1 MMYHVKNKHPGAMCE
16 AGGAQPKITSM
27 FGGRQCDARRSENVT
42 QLVHRMIEKDMLP
55 ISVVQCQGFIELI
68 KYLEPQYE
76 MPSRDTVT
84 KRIEKHYKVKKEELH
99 VKLARADKLA
109 LTTDCWTALTTE
121 SYITVTSHFIDADW
135 DLQSNVLVTESLP
148 VWHTAENLSE
158 KLTSGVES
166 WGLTSRILACVH
178 DNASNIVAANSATS
192 VPWGSVPCYAHT
204 LQLAINDGF
213 SVYLSR
219 VIAAAGRLV
228 KHFHHSHPAT
238 MALGAKQEQMSLA
251 KHALIQSTK
260 TRWNS
265 VCDMFE
271 RLVEQRWAVTAVL
284 SDRTVTK
291 LQDARTLEL
300 QDEHWNIMTEI
311 LPVLTTLKCATT
323 VLSDEKDVS
332 ISNIYPIT
340 FGLLEIHLLRKEDD
354 SRRVC
359 EFKSEVRASLKRRLQ
374 VDSAGVTSLPP
385 VIASMLDPRHKHL
398 LFLSPGVKENVKVEL
413 LELASSVGVP
423 TDDREP
429 AAASASEMEQA
440 PRPAAVASA
449 SAPRAREAQ
458 PRQNAMELL
467 LGEKYLDPVHVEGE
481 AEKEVEHFLREVCP
495 SLEVNPLRWWKENER
510 RYPRLATLARG
521 YLAIPGSVSSLL
533 QGWWS
538 TD

>member
-1 MMYHVKNKHPGAMCE
+1 MAKRVKKSPMWDYFIADGNTVRCKLCDAALQYTSSTSTMMYHVKNKHPGAMCE

-68 KYLEPQYE
+68 NYLEPQYE

-148 VWHTAENLSE
+148 VWHTAVNLSE
-158 KLTSGVES
+158 KLTSVVES
-166 WGLTSRILACVH
+166 WGLTGRILACVH

-284 SDRTVTK
+284 SD
-291 LQDARTLEL
+291 LCD
-300 QDEHWNIMTEI
+300 H
-311 LPVLTTLKCATT
+311 CF
-323 VLSDEKDVS
+323 VS

-398 LFLSPGVKENVKVEL
+398 PFLSPGVKENVKVEL